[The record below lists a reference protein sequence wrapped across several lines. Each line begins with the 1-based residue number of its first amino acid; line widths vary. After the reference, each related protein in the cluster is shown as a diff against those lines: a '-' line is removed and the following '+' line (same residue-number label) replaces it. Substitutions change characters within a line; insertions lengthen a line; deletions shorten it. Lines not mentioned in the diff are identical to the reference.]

1 MSKEEL
7 DKLFKNKLQDHQQ
20 EPAGDAWE
28 RLTEAMEGE
37 KKKRPFMWWRVAA
50 AVLLLAAAGWFLW
63 PQNAMQPQLADL
75 QSDPDTSVAA
85 DTPKAPV
92 NDQETMQ
99 DLSSD
104 DDNPAQALAGTENKE
119 APAESSAEKETMP
132 IASSE
137 PQLAQNDTQASPAMP
152 EVIPADTETN
162 VAVKLPDVTDEIS
175 HRNPDETMK
184 EAVASAAGNQDSRS
198 PLVISIEEF
207 DEALIPDESDSSVVN
222 EQSKKGLKKL
232 WAAVRNAP
240 SALENGL
247 NEIRDAK
254 NELLTLDKDSE

>member
-37 KKKRPFMWWRVAA
+37 KKKRPFMWWQVAA
-50 AVLLLAAAGWFLW
+50 SVLLLAAAGWFLW

-104 DDNPAQALAGTENKE
+104 DDNPAQARAGTEHKE
-119 APAESSAEKETMP
+119 APAETSTEKETMP
-132 IASSE
+132 VLSSE
-137 PQLAQNDTQASPAMP
+137 PQLAQNDTRVSPEMP

-162 VAVKLPDVTDEIS
+162 VAVTLPDITDDIS
-175 HRNPDETMK
+175 ESHPDESMK
-184 EAVASAAGNQDSRS
+184 EAVASAGSQDSRKA
-198 PLVISIEEF
+198 LVISIEEF
-207 DEALIPDESDSSVVN
+207 DEALMPEESDSSVVN

-247 NEIRDAK
+247 SEIRDAK